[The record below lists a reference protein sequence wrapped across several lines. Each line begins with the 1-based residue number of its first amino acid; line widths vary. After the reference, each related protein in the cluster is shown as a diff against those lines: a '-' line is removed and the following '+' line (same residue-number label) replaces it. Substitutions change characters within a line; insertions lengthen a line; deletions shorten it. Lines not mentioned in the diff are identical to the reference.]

1 MEMTLSE
8 TSIPARGETSATTP
22 PERQTRVT
30 IKTGNADCLAF
41 FYPSLYQLSLF
52 KAGTEEKI
60 DLGFSGSRLLE
71 RLLQTPGEVIAREEL
86 MSHAWADRVVGQGS
100 LNQQIYTLRQ
110 ILGDEKERE
119 IIQTLPRRGYML
131 NPKYI
136 EATTSIGIADQ
147 AAVAAASPDL
157 NPPLQNAVVSLA
169 SMNPPANEQQNTG
182 NNLWRSRLSLLAG
195 IGVLSLFGMLLV
207 QKQTPATNLAGN
219 LNLTYAPEQPGQM
232 VQLVPL
238 GETLGTR
245 VKQLTDEPL
254 QLVLGLH
261 NDVLTLVCLH
271 TDSGARSLHIPVD
284 GVAQLTEADLAPCL

>member
-30 IKTGNADCLAF
+30 IKTGNTDCLAF

-157 NPPLQNAVVSLA
+157 NPPLPNAVVSLTG
-169 SMNPPANEQQNTG
+169 MNPPANEQ
-182 NNLWRSRLSLLAG
+182 
-195 IGVLSLFGMLLV
+195 
-207 QKQTPATNLAGN
+207 
-219 LNLTYAPEQPGQM
+219 
-232 VQLVPL
+232 
-238 GETLGTR
+238 
-245 VKQLTDEPL
+245 
-254 QLVLGLH
+254 
-261 NDVLTLVCLH
+261 
-271 TDSGARSLHIPVD
+271 
-284 GVAQLTEADLAPCL
+284 

>member
-1 MEMTLSE
+1 
-8 TSIPARGETSATTP
+8 
-22 PERQTRVT
+22 
-30 IKTGNADCLAF
+30 
-41 FYPSLYQLSLF
+41 
-52 KAGTEEKI
+52 
-60 DLGFSGSRLLE
+60 
-71 RLLQTPGEVIAREEL
+71 
-86 MSHAWADRVVGQGS
+86 
-100 LNQQIYTLRQ
+100 
-110 ILGDEKERE
+110 
-119 IIQTLPRRGYML
+119 
-131 NPKYI
+131 
-136 EATTSIGIADQ
+136 
-147 AAVAAASPDL
+147 
-157 NPPLQNAVVSLA
+157 
-169 SMNPPANEQQNTG
+169 
-182 NNLWRSRLSLLAG
+182 
-195 IGVLSLFGMLLV
+195 MLLV